1 MGNVQCRARFNS
13 ASGDVQCGIWTNL
26 DPDGRHPGD
35 HEYAGVRWTNFNLPP
50 GAVESPTRCDA
61 RKESG
66 LGRNPIR
73 CEIDSQRTD
82 RRHVGDHVSG
92 NTWWVNADRLNRMSG
107 EPFGLTSVTLEPVA
121 QDSQVGG
128 DHYRKFKIQPWDIW
142 AEYGLDAFTA
152 TVVKYLLRAGHK
164 GSKLEDLRKARHTLD
179 RLIEIEEAKEG

>member
-1 MGNVQCRARFNS
+1 MGNIQCRARFNS
-13 ASGDVQCGIWTNL
+13 ASGDVQCGVWTNL
-26 DPDGRHPGD
+26 DPEGRHPGD
-35 HEYAGVRWTNFNLPP
+35 HTYAGVRWTNFNLPP
-50 GAVESPTRCDA
+50 GAVESSTRCDA

-66 LGRNPIR
+66 LGRNLIR
-73 CEIDSQRTD
+73 CEVDA
-82 RRHVGDHVSG
+82 RRSDGRHLGDHVGG
-92 NTWWVNADRLNRMSG
+92 NMWWINADRLDQPRPSG
-107 EPFGLTSVTLEPVA
+107 LEPVA

>member
-1 MGNVQCRARFNS
+1 MGNVQCRARHN
-13 ASGDVQCGIWTNL
+13 GPDGEVQCRIWANT
-26 DPDGRHPGD
+26 DPQGRHVGD
-35 HEYAGVRWTNFNLPP
+35 HNADGKRWTNFNPPP
-50 GAVESPTRCDA
+50 GAVESSTRCDA

-92 NTWWVNADRLNRMSG
+92 NTWWVNADRLDQPRPS
-107 EPFGLTSVTLEPVA
+107 GLTSVTLEPVA

-164 GSKLEDLRKARHTLD
+164 GSKLEDLKKARHTLD